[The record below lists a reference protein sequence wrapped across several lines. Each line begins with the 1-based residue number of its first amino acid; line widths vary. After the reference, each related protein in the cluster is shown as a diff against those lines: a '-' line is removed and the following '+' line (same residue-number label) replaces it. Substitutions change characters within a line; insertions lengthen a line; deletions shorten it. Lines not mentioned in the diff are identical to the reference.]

1 MYKNNE
7 GKIKF
12 KLMHNFICNPPS
24 RGYGQ
29 MIVWIMSRA
38 SIAPRSDI
46 AKVAGLSRI
55 QIFDCWRIK
64 ISRKRLRPRSGPV
77 RQSSSCTLSGYGY
90 IFNANTHIQGFK
102 FNAPFA
108 RSIRTAF
115 VPEICT
121 PLSRKNT
128 FRLFTVAFLGSNG
141 SVILL
146 LSAILDKC
154 CSPEVSCIIGY
165 FKGDNLRREVTT
177 VIGQGY

>member
-24 RGYGQ
+24 RGGGGGYGQ

-90 IFNANTHIQGFK
+90 IFNANTHIQGTYHCNFK
-102 FNAPFA
+102 EEAGVMTN
-108 RSIRTAF
+108 
-115 VPEICT
+115 
-121 PLSRKNT
+121 
-128 FRLFTVAFLGSNG
+128 FTCMV
-141 SVILL
+141 SV
-146 LSAILDKC
+146 
-154 CSPEVSCIIGY
+154 V
-165 FKGDNLRREVTT
+165 
-177 VIGQGY
+177 QGCKL